1 MLMFVY
7 NQSSKQSL
15 KCKQYNN
22 NMTENIYQ
30 ENIKEETSLDDGV
43 VNGFALCGNHDIVGQ
58 L

>member
-1 MLMFVY
+1 MMLMFVY

-30 ENIKEETSLDDGV
+30 ENIKEKTSLDDHWSSEC
-43 VNGFALCGNHDIVGQ
+43 LRIVWEP
-58 L
+58 